1 MYLSHSKSLL
11 FRFSHRARFRTAVR
25 LIDAQPGQTVL
36 DYGCADGRLLKML
49 PFGRLLG
56 YDPNPQNV
64 DGIEM
69 VADTSVLPCCSC
81 DTIIIC
87 EVFEHVSVA
96 EVDRILR
103 ECQRLLKPQGKLIV
117 TVPIEVG
124 VSALVKSLAR
134 WIKVRPL
141 EKNMTVANVLRSAL
155 YLPVQRVPDYVNSL
169 GDVYGHMGFDYRK
182 LNLSGFA
189 ISRKLYSPLPLGPLL
204 NSQVFFIAKTV

>member
-1 MYLSHSKSLL
+1 MYLSHSKSFL
-11 FRFSHRARFRTAVR
+11 FRFSHGARFRTAVR
-25 LIDAQPGQTVL
+25 LIDAQPDQTIL

-49 PFGRLLG
+49 PCGKLLG

-64 DGIEM
+64 EGLEM
-69 VADTSVLPCCSC
+69 VADTSVLPDCSC
-81 DTIIIC
+81 DTITIC
-87 EVFEHVSVA
+87 EVFEHVSLV
-96 EVDRILR
+96 EVNRILR

-141 EKNMTVANVLRSAL
+141 EKNMTLANVFRSVL
-155 YLPVQRVPDYVNSL
+155 YLSVQRVPDYAGSF

-182 LNLSGFA
+182 LNLTGFA
-189 ISRKLYSPLPLGPLL
+189 ISRKLYSPLPFGPLL
-204 NSQVFFIAKTV
+204 NSQVFLIAKVV